1 MYIEKNTFMDRSG
14 NCDILNCVNCS
25 TRTPIFS
32 YLNDDELRVI
42 DNHRTEVEYKK
53 DELIH
58 KSGTGSSHV
67 ISFTSGLAKLYIED
81 TKGNSK
87 IVMLLKDGDFFV
99 SPGVFSDHKHHFSV
113 KAITNSRVCLIEA
126 ESFKS
131 IMEKNSNF
139 AFEYINL
146 INQTLMQITEKMYK
160 MVKKH
165 NNGKIADTILYL
177 ESTIFKK
184 NPFKLTLNSKDFA
197 DLSGVGR
204 DASNRILNDFRSEG
218 IIEYDK
224 NQILIK
230 DKDRLEQISEN
241 A

>member
-1 MYIEKNTFMDRSG
+1 MFTDKNSFMDHSG

-25 TRTPIFS
+25 MKTPIFRNLTES
-32 YLNDDELRVI
+32 ELKVI
-42 DNHRTEVEYKK
+42 DTHRTEVEYNKG
-53 DELIH
+53 ELIH

-67 ISFTSGLAKLYIED
+67 ISFISGLAKLYIED

-113 KAITNSRVCLIEA
+113 KAITDSRVCLIEA

-131 IMEKNSNF
+131 IMEMNSGF

-146 INQTLMQITEKMYK
+146 INQSLMQITEKMYK

-177 ESTIFKK
+177 ESTIYKE
-184 NPFKLTLNSKDFA
+184 NPFNLTLDSKDFA

-224 NQILIK
+224 TQIRII
-230 DKDRLEQISEN
+230 DKPRLEQISEN